1 MIIMAAVMLLPSLI
15 INHTEAAAAQGKILV
30 VASSENKMELADKS
44 IMDVGFFLNEFAV
57 PTQYLYSQGYEIVL
71 ATPSGK
77 MAEMDK
83 SSNNKQCH

>member
-57 PTQYLYSQGYEIVL
+57 PTQYLYHSRQEDTRL
-71 ATPSGK
+71 
-77 MAEMDK
+77 
-83 SSNNKQCH
+83 